1 MPSRRSDLPT
11 PLENG
16 DHISL
21 DIVEGGG
28 ADESRNYRSFDS
40 GEVTDVGTE
49 GSVGADV
56 VAFVLD
62 DVVVVVQP
70 QSAQIVNLW
79 LAKVAGAAG
88 EVGCS

>member
-1 MPSRRSDLPT
+1 MVTTSPSTSWRAAALT
-11 PLENG
+11 
-16 DHISL
+16 
-21 DIVEGGG
+21 
-28 ADESRNYRSFDS
+28 SRGRHRSFDS

-70 QSAQIVNLW
+70 QSAQIVNLL

>member
-1 MPSRRSDLPT
+1 MPMREVDLLPRR
-11 PLENG
+11 
-16 DHISL
+16 
-21 DIVEGGG
+21 VE
-28 ADESRNYRSFDS
+28 DDQTFR
-40 GEVTDVGTE
+40 EVTDVGTE

-70 QSAQIVNLW
+70 QSAQIVNLL